1 MYTWPVLHCYPP
13 LKQNPS
19 LPPPSP
25 KGKQSCFVLAI
36 NTCTLYTCTIELKIS
51 VIPPSL
57 THTIIVSKNDIY
69 TITLI
74 LNPPIPSLVIIC
86 VDYDMTLIFK
96 STCCL
101 ECFFFKIL
109 FETHTLERL
118 VQSDHGEVVGCHG
131 LGFKSRS
138 DNKPDTR
145 TSEGYVL

>member
-19 LPPPSP
+19 LPPPPSP

-36 NTCTLYTCTIELKIS
+36 NTCTLYTCTIKLKIS

-69 TITLI
+69 TMTLI
-74 LNPPIPSLVIIC
+74 INPPIPSLVIIC

-101 ECFFFKIL
+101 ECFFFLNFISWNA
-109 FETHTLERL
+109 HI
-118 VQSDHGEVVGCHG
+118 GEIGTIG
-131 LGFKSRS
+131 STRGRWLTRMGF
-138 DNKPDTR
+138 
-145 TSEGYVL
+145 